1 MAYPAQ
7 KKSRSLNLQILNK
20 MKNENTALEE
30 LSGARLT
37 SVQFVMDYLILGFD
51 GKGALTTLAWP
62 KIIEGDIKMEYGMSG
77 YRDSLCELITKTAK
91 KVSVSDDEVFSFIFE
106 NSKQLQINLRDSK
119 SKGERAILTGPDHLL
134 CVW

>member
-1 MAYPAQ
+1 
-7 KKSRSLNLQILNK
+7 